1 MSLYI
6 YYYVILDYIYM
17 FSGSYLAS
25 YKNTKVYVG
34 IMPFLDHCE
43 KIERTK
49 IPCEEPIVSLMSRGL
64 PKRGRN

>member
-1 MSLYI
+1 
-6 YYYVILDYIYM
+6 M
-17 FSGSYLAS
+17 FSGSVLAS